1 VTNLMQRMEKS
12 MTSVDPTLSGMQ
24 RAVRDAL
31 RLHWRLFLTQG
42 VIMVIL
48 GILAI
53 AWPAI
58 ATLAVGVYIGWLFL
72 ISGIV
77 GLVAMF
83 SAEDVPAFLWT
94 LLTAALSLIVGV
106 LLLWKPVEAAMS
118 LTLVLTAFFIA
129 EGIFQIVSSINYRSA
144 IPDAWGWM
152 LASGIADL
160 ILAALLIMGWSGN
173 VSWALGLIA
182 GINLITSGWAV
193 IMVAFAGRSVVKA
206 LANASR

>member
-1 VTNLMQRMEKS
+1 
-12 MTSVDPTLSGMQ
+12 
-24 RAVRDAL
+24 
-31 RLHWRLFLTQG
+31 
-42 VIMVIL
+42 
-48 GILAI
+48 
-53 AWPAI
+53 
-58 ATLAVGVYIGWLFL
+58 
-72 ISGIV
+72 
-77 GLVAMF
+77 
-83 SAEDVPAFLWT
+83 
-94 LLTAALSLIVGV
+94 V

-118 LTLVLTAFFIA
+118 LTLVVTAFFIA

-160 ILAALLIMGWSGN
+160 ILAALLIMGWPGN

-206 LANASR
+206 LANARR